1 VGISYYNLQD
11 TIVSCGINTNLT
23 KFPSLIGSNVT
34 TLYYVCVSD
43 PQSGSSDVNG
53 RFDPNAVYAQVDK
66 NKKRSTRKSG
76 GGKDDFTPMQH
87 APYPV
92 DEPAGGDSWV

>member
-1 VGISYYNLQD
+1 MLELESGLVNEVLLH
-11 TIVSCGINTNLT
+11 VCC
-23 KFPSLIGSNVT
+23 T
-34 TLYYVCVSD
+34 TAD
-43 PQSGSSDVNG
+43 QQSGSNDATG

-66 NKKRSTRKSG
+66 NKKRSTRRSG

-92 DEPAGGDSWV
+92 DDTAGGDSWV